1 MKRRAIVEKLGDL
14 RHRLEADQHELARLA
29 LHLRSFNVNHNA
41 EIVIDVIDE
50 VERFNLERLGD
61 LRHRLNELIEKEDV

>member
-14 RHRLEADQHELARLA
+14 RHRLDADRNEMSRLA
-29 LHLRSFNVNHNA
+29 LHLRSFNANHNA

-50 VERFNLERLGD
+50 IERFNLERLGD
-61 LRHRLNELIEKEDV
+61 LRNMLNELIEKEDV